1 MNTPAAMDESAF
13 QARVDAVFAA
23 IEAALDAAESDI
35 DSEISG
41 GILTLEFENHSKVI
55 INRQAFNRE
64 IWVAA
69 KSGGFHFRFDGAEW
83 RDTRSGESLQTLLA
97 RVIAEQGGTVMSIT
111 I

>member
-1 MNTPAAMDESAF
+1 MNTPILMDESAF
-13 QARVDAVFAA
+13 HARVDATFAS
-23 IEAALDAAESDI
+23 IEAALDARGSDI

-41 GILTLEFENHSKVI
+41 GILTLEFENGSKVI

-69 KSGGFHFRFDGAEW
+69 KSGGFHFRFDGIAW
-83 RDTRSGESLQTLLA
+83 RDTRSQELLESLLT
-97 RVIAEQGGTVMSIT
+97 RVLAEQSGIVMSIT